1 MRGDTDSRRRSGSF
15 PRLKQWVIHH
25 TTSVIA
31 TCADF
36 ASMVAAVE
44 LLGVSPV
51 WGTGIG
57 ATVGAVTNFL
67 LARHWTYRRRL
78 GGAVEVQLAR
88 YLPVSLAS
96 LALNAAGE
104 HLFANV
110 MHVQYVLGRVITAVI
125 VSNAWNYP
133 MQRFFVFGD
142 RSRKVDRSVD
152 RKKLGR

>member
-1 MRGDTDSRRRSGSF
+1 M
-15 PRLKQWVIHH
+15 
-25 TTSVIA
+25 
-31 TCADF
+31 
-36 ASMVAAVE
+36 
-44 LLGVSPV
+44 SPV
-51 WGTGIG
+51 WGTAIG
-57 ATVGAVTNFL
+57 ATVGAATNFL

-88 YLPVSLAS
+88 YLPVSLTS

-142 RSRKVDRSVD
+142 RSAKVDASVD
-152 RKKLGR
+152 RKKPGR